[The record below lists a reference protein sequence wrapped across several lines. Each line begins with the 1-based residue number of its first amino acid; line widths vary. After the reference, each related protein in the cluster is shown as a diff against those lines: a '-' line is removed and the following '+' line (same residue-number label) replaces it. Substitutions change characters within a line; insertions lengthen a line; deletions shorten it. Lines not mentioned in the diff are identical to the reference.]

1 MSKRNGDN
9 ADLSALSGLAPEL
22 AEMLV
27 SVACDIALVLDDV
40 GVIKSVSLG
49 AIDPVVSNTN
59 DWAGRR
65 WSDTVTGD
73 MRQLAEDF
81 LEDLTSRGVSRK
93 RQLNHSS
100 VTGAE
105 IPYSY
110 TAVRLGQQGP
120 TLAVGRDMRAVMAM
134 QQRLMQAQQDI
145 EQDYWQRRHTE
156 TRYRFLFQIATEPA
170 LILDESNFSIVDAN
184 QAAATHLRKTIAQL
198 SGKPITDFVDTEDHA
213 AMDCILDSARASA
226 GASEAEIGLAAG
238 MGRAAISVMSFH
250 TDSAKVLLLRLRN
263 VGERP
268 TEPTFADAGVE
279 AALLSLARQTADAIV
294 ITDMRGRVS
303 FANEA
308 FLALAQSPSA
318 LQITGADLSAWITNG
333 EVSIDDILEMA
344 RSGGCSGLVKARLLR
359 QHGRLVDVE
368 LSATLLPSS
377 DSVGFILRV
386 SHDQGSTATAMP
398 SKDVH

>member
-81 LEDLTSRGVSRK
+81 LEDLSSRGVSRK

-134 QQRLMQAQQDI
+134 PLMFDGKGL
-145 EQDYWQRRHTE
+145 DRR
-156 TRYRFLFQIATEPA
+156 
-170 LILDESNFSIVDAN
+170 
-184 QAAATHLRKTIAQL
+184 
-198 SGKPITDFVDTEDHA
+198 
-213 AMDCILDSARASA
+213 
-226 GASEAEIGLAAG
+226 
-238 MGRAAISVMSFH
+238 
-250 TDSAKVLLLRLRN
+250 
-263 VGERP
+263 
-268 TEPTFADAGVE
+268 
-279 AALLSLARQTADAIV
+279 
-294 ITDMRGRVS
+294 
-303 FANEA
+303 
-308 FLALAQSPSA
+308 
-318 LQITGADLSAWITNG
+318 
-333 EVSIDDILEMA
+333 
-344 RSGGCSGLVKARLLR
+344 
-359 QHGRLVDVE
+359 
-368 LSATLLPSS
+368 
-377 DSVGFILRV
+377 
-386 SHDQGSTATAMP
+386 
-398 SKDVH
+398 